1 MTRLVTRRSAPLG
14 MFDSGVGGLSV
25 LAGVRELVPEERV
38 LYVADQAWA
47 PYGERSLIE
56 VRERSFA
63 VVRRLVDLG
72 AKAVVVACNTASAAA
87 LHELRRPCPTSRSSG
102 WSRR

>member
-1 MTRLVTRRSAPLG
+1 M
-14 MFDSGVGGLSV
+14 
-25 LAGVRELVPEERV
+25 

-87 LHELRRPCPTSRSSG
+87 LHELRRAMPDVPFIGMEPAVKPAAARARG
-102 WSRR
+102 A